1 MRMLSHQ
8 CGFFFTVA
16 MSRHASLLFLLLFIR
31 SSFFARMMISLM
43 LSSIRSLLFG
53 IRLILVVLS
62 YLLPLVNHA
71 RIRRLLLSFV
81 RRMYDFW
88 T

>member
-1 MRMLSHQ
+1 
-8 CGFFFTVA
+8 
-16 MSRHASLLFLLLFIR
+16 
-31 SSFFARMMISLM
+31 M

-62 YLLPLVNHA
+62 YLLSLVNHV

-81 RRMYDFW
+81 ACMTFGLDLMISLSLSVLSRLLVTLMFH
-88 T
+88 